1 MLMTTTCEWRGHAV
15 ANLSEMSSLEWF
27 TTLDRDESQPRSA
40 LTPPGAPIYFRLR
53 TLSHSTDTV
62 HLANQIIVGC
72 QAAGFCRSS
81 TQAAT
86 GATGF
91 PSPLQEG
98 VWSRESPAVRCFRC
112 RSGSRCA
119 ALLVPPLPVRSAV
132 RRSPGRCGPAVAGCG
147 LRRRSPWTGCRWPP
161 RAPELAVPVS
171 AAACWNQRRRRLL
184 SARRRVGSAGPPLP
198 WWCGRCALELAAW
211 CCGTAA
217 AELVAGFVLHRRV
230 DSLPLPVEPL
240 PSVVCRNR
248 WPAAPRAL
256 SHRAAASGVRF
267 GANDRAS
274 WLVLCAGASGRR
286 GPCTGRG
293 GRGAGCRRVPRA
305 GNPFALVLR
314 SARPRRRSPA
324 RLPGRPETSPTA
336 FQTARPV
343 SQPRPTA
350 SGKNPTLLSP

>member
-98 VWSRESPAVRCFRC
+98 VWSGESPAVRCFCC

-132 RRSPGRCGPAVAGCG
+132 RRSPGRCVSLRETAVA
-147 LRRRSPWTGCRWPP
+147 
-161 RAPELAVPVS
+161 AV
-171 AAACWNQRRRRLL
+171 
-184 SARRRVGSAGPPLP
+184 GPPLP
-198 WWCGRCALELAAW
+198 LSG
-211 CCGTAA
+211 
-217 AELVAGFVLHRRV
+217 
-230 DSLPLPVEPL
+230 P
-240 PSVVCRNR
+240 PSVGNR
-248 WPAAPRAL
+248 R
-256 SHRAAASGVRF
+256 
-267 GANDRAS
+267 
-274 WLVLCAGASGRR
+274 
-286 GPCTGRG
+286 
-293 GRGAGCRRVPRA
+293 CRRCC
-305 GNPFALVLR
+305 
-314 SARPRRRSPA
+314 A
-324 RLPGRPETSPTA
+324 RLPASPCGLRATA
-336 FQTARPV
+336 PPFAALVDRKSV
-343 SQPRPTA
+343 V
-350 SGKNPTLLSP
+350 